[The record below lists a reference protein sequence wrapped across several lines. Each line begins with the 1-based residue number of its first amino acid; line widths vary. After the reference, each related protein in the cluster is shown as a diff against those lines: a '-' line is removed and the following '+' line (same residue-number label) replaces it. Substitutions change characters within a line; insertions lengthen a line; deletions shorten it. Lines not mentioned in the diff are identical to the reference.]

1 METEPGP
8 SPAAPRRAAKRE
20 ERRRTRRALAVLG
33 LLLGLIFAGVIAS
46 VGFVVY
52 SAQKALDKATDGKGG
67 SVIQVMFPG
76 PAQPAQSSRT
86 SILIAGNSYD
96 DPGHPGGDLTDGILI
111 ATFDSVTNK
120 TGLVSV
126 PRDLWVTYNGKNMKI
141 NAVYVSAGRGQAGLN
156 ALGQVVETVTGLHID
171 QHVLVGVTA
180 FQGMV
185 DAVGGIDITINSP
198 DPRGIGDPNVGLFL
212 PNGPQHLDGKTALTL
227 ARARNDPIPGKES
240 YGLPD
245 SDYSRQQSQRLI
257 LLGIIA
263 KIKST
268 PTLANPA
275 TVTSLFEQLANN
287 IKTDL
292 TASQIRPLYD
302 QLVKSGNPV
311 TFTIRGPRNASLLTD
326 YNSNGAG
333 DALVPKRGIFDY
345 TAIQSYVTTM
355 LAG

>member
-1 METEPGP
+1 MCI
-8 SPAAPRRAAKRE
+8 R
-20 ERRRTRRALAVLG
+20 
-33 LLLGLIFAGVIAS
+33 
-46 VGFVVY
+46 
-52 SAQKALDKATDGKGG
+52 
-67 SVIQVMFPG
+67 
-76 PAQPAQSSRT
+76 
-86 SILIAGNSYD
+86 
-96 DPGHPGGDLTDGILI
+96 
-111 ATFDSVTNK
+111 DS
-120 TGLVSV
+120 
-126 PRDLWVTYNGKNMKI
+126 
-141 NAVYVSAGRGQAGLN
+141 
-156 ALGQVVETVTGLHID
+156 
-171 QHVLVGVTA
+171 
-180 FQGMV
+180 
-185 DAVGGIDITINSP
+185 
-198 DPRGIGDPNVGLFL
+198 
-212 PNGPQHLDGKTALTL
+212 LDGKTALTL